1 MESLAAGPQCLR
13 TDVEA
18 VVSGIWAQ
26 GVLGLVLA
34 HCWVNSGLG
43 IAVCRALGGLRAS
56 TMCTGK

>member
-43 IAVCRALGGLRAS
+43 IAVCRALGVSGLVHVHW
-56 TMCTGK
+56 